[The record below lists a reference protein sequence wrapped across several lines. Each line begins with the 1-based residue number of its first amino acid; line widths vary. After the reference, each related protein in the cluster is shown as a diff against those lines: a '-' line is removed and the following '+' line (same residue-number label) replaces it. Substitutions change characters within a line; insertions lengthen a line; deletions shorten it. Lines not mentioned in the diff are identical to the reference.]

1 MIFNWYWTG
10 TGEFSQRHFFPSIT
24 DDFNEFKDYSAL
36 YIPLLSFC
44 ASMFAGLAI
53 FLVFYDWKDQH
64 NKIVYSSM
72 AKEVFNILNVE
83 RKILNDA
90 SFFIKSLKNISSD
103 NIYII
108 LSQMEDIINKLVL
121 ESNVNSTEIQGF
133 ITLTE
138 DSFINDVYLNYI
150 TNIQKVV
157 DHYME
162 NKLFFSKEID
172 DFDIKSLFDDYISS
186 LKKCNFDTMMLVKKE
201 YLIIQ

>member
-1 MIFNWYWTG
+1 
-10 TGEFSQRHFFPSIT
+10 
-24 DDFNEFKDYSAL
+24 
-36 YIPLLSFC
+36 
-44 ASMFAGLAI
+44 MFAGLAI